1 MAPNKYE
8 IERKRQAE
16 LRAIEKE
23 EARVFY
29 ENSDPAVI
37 RQMYFKDYGCINFK
51 SDEFYKALRFARDL
65 HDIDE
70 ARHPE
75 LHDKRSTEPYRC
87 YHKVECKCGY
97 SEACDSSD

>member
-1 MAPNKYE
+1 MTEYE
-8 IERKRQAE
+8 ARRREE
-16 LRAIEKE
+16 LEKRAIEKE
-23 EARVFY
+23 RARVFY

-51 SDEFYKALRFARDL
+51 TKEFYDGLQFARDL

-75 LHDKRSTEPYRC
+75 LHDKHTTEPYRC
-87 YHKVECKCGY
+87 YHKTVCKCGF